1 MRTKEFSFYSKNTIT
16 NIHCKIWTPHKPKA
30 VVQISHGITEH
41 LGRYNQF
48 AAFLVMNDIAV
59 ISMDLPGHGTS
70 LRCAKGYFGD
80 WQGVVEDVHTLSI
93 IGHHIFENIPYIMMG
108 FSLGSFL
115 VRTYACQYDDF
126 DGMILMGTGN
136 SPIPILKILHKM
148 MEKEARKIGDR
159 NTNNFVKKL
168 STGVYNKH
176 FKPNKTDYDWLT
188 NSEKDLAKYLKDPL
202 CYKDVSVGLFRE
214 LLSGM
219 IYSEKYD
226 HYKYTPN
233 VPILLIS
240 GNDDPVGN
248 FKDGVRHVKS
258 MYEQMKDMQVRVHFV
273 KGRHDIL
280 HDEDKGKV
288 MEVIVKWIHFKIM

>member
-1 MRTKEFSFYSKNTIT
+1 MRTKEFSFYSKHTIT

-48 AAFLVMNDIAV
+48 ATFLVMNDIAV
-59 ISMDLPGHGTS
+59 IAMDLPGHGTS

-159 NTNNFVKKL
+159 NTDDFVKKL

-176 FKPNKTDYDWLT
+176 FEPNKTNYDWLT
-188 NSEKDLAKYLKDPL
+188 NSEKDLTKYLNDPL

-240 GNDDPVGN
+240 GNEDPVGN

-288 MEVIVKWIHFKIM
+288 MGVIVKWIHSKIV